1 MHFRLQNRIA
11 QRNHRKYNAE
21 ISHRGPKCSPK
32 EKKRG
37 RSLLDATFN
46 PPGQRLKETIQVAT
60 SDDGN
65 ESQKEDDLALEPEQA
80 PSEQDQAPYH
90 QPPDNH
96 TRLDFAFIDPQLRSS
111 REGSSSS
118 STVMDGNFLGNT
130 MPQKQHS
137 PSWMG
142 VDQMMMMNMPPVSD
156 ALMSHHQPPASY
168 SSCTCNSVTGPCP
181 GHLDKIRSDMMSS
194 TASSSPMQ
202 HMQQLQQSHHHHA
215 SITNL
220 GMAFPQTQ
228 SQQYPIPSPNSHV
241 SSPRRS
247 APSTTSSSSL
257 LPGSRSPSVSGHRS
271 LHEESTSS
279 SSVPSSTAGQFTT
292 TSSST
297 GTAREPS
304 PAVTGNQGATGG
316 GVTSRFK
323 TILEAT
329 KAAGFADFD
338 KMVVA
343 YYTTQFE
350 RSSIAASKLS
360 SCSYHSQT

>member
-11 QRNHRKYNAE
+11 QRNHRPSALP
-21 ISHRGPKCSPK
+21 STP
-32 EKKRG
+32 
-37 RSLLDATFN
+37 
-46 PPGQRLKETIQVAT
+46 
-60 SDDGN
+60 DD
-65 ESQKEDDLALEPEQA
+65 
-80 PSEQDQAPYH
+80 
-90 QPPDNH
+90 H
-96 TRLDFAFIDPQLRSS
+96 TGLDFAFIDPQLRSS

-142 VDQMMMMNMPPVSD
+142 VDQIMMMNMPPVSD
-156 ALMSHHQPPASY
+156 ALMSHHQPPRRIPVA
-168 SSCTCNSVTGPCP
+168 P
-181 GHLDKIRSDMMSS
+181 
-194 TASSSPMQ
+194 
-202 HMQQLQQSHHHHA
+202 LQQSHHHHA

-350 RSSIAASKLS
+350 RSSIAAKSLCVDEIEHLETEQVLDPVQMETKEISTAFSWLFNHGDNDYEMQLDRPAESPGGMPRQYLS
-360 SCSYHSQT
+360 SLSERGEVAQDSVPHLWSLLTELAGPHSIYCDRIAQMILAILLDARRTQ